1 MRLIIRI
8 KGNNNTG
15 TEPMDSSLMQGATI
29 TDVTNSEL
37 HTQLKL
43 SDPLLCGQ
51 TSNATLL
58 QQPQNATGMMS
69 YGNSSNVGSM
79 QYSAAIPQQHSSMA
93 TSNMDSMNMN
103 RTSNMMSS
111 QSTVNQTPTFM
122 TPNTETTAT
131 NMLNTGTKK
140 RPVKERGSRSQI
152 SSRREPH
159 NYDKTTPTQHQTNL
173 YNQMLA
179 QQGRNN
185 MQQIGSSMTGINN
198 ALYNSTNFMTTHNV
212 QTQIQTAPIQNTGT
226 NYMNALNLTANNNFN
241 LATNQLNQN
250 VMNILPN
257 ASQQTHAQSHE
268 HSPTLPSPPMKH
280 SSSLLSLLSMKSSS
294 TSEIDLS
301 QADSYKGSASSHPSA
316 YKPYPMQP
324 TMKTAPINHQM
335 PSRNLSSSSSTIQ
348 SHQMSPLIANRSQLN
363 SMDKEMYRSKSLPMN
378 STLQMPV
385 MRDESF
391 AVPKCSVQKPP
402 SMRIRGRSNSMIS
415 KQQHSTPSLQSA
427 ASEPMLKTLAQL
439 LTASGTSSGPTVS
452 SLQQSNVL
460 ATANV
465 ISPNEM
471 THSQSQ
477 QQQKIKPQAQ
487 FTNQFSS
494 QFSAPSLS
502 PDHKFLSSTGSSTGE
517 SLQRRVGHIH
527 AEQKRRYNIKNGF
540 DMLHT
545 LIPQLQQNPNAK
557 LSKAAMLQK
566 GADYIRQLRAERDSV
581 NQKMDVLRK
590 ERDALNNSLK

>member
-1 MRLIIRI
+1 ME
-8 KGNNNTG
+8 GNYITG
-15 TEPMDSSLMQGATI
+15 TEPMDSSVMQGATI

-37 HTQLKL
+37 HTHLKL

-51 TSNATLL
+51 PSNTTLL
-58 QQPQNATGMMS
+58 QQTQNATGMMS
-69 YGNSSNVGSM
+69 YDNSSNAGAM
-79 QYSAAIPQQHSSMA
+79 QYTSAIPQQHSSMA
-93 TSNMDSMNMN
+93 TSTMNSMNMN
-103 RTSNMMSS
+103 RASTMMSS
-111 QSTVNQTPTFM
+111 QSTVNQTSTFL

-131 NMLNTGTKK
+131 NILNTGTKK
-140 RPVKERGSRSQI
+140 RLVKDRGVRQI
-152 SSRREPH
+152 LNRREPH

-173 YNQMLA
+173 YNQMVA
-179 QQGRNN
+179 QQGRNT
-185 MQQIGSSMTGINN
+185 MQQIGSSMAGMNN
-198 ALYNSTNFMTTHNV
+198 ALYNSTNYLTTHNI
-212 QTQIQTAPIQNTGT
+212 QPQIQTSPIQSTGS
-226 NYMNALNLTANNNFN
+226 NYMNALNLTSNNNFN
-241 LATNQLNQN
+241 LPTNQLNQN

-268 HSPTLPSPPMKH
+268 ISPTLPSPPMKH

-316 YKPYPMQP
+316 YKPYPMQQ
-324 TMKTAPINHQM
+324 TMKTDPMNHQM

-348 SHQMSPLIANRSQLN
+348 SHQMSTLNADRTQLN
-363 SMDKEMYRSKSLPMN
+363 PSTMDKEMYRSKSLPMN
-378 STLQMPV
+378 STLQMPM
-385 MRDESF
+385 MREEPF

-427 ASEPMLKTLAQL
+427 ASEPTLKTLAQL
-439 LTASGTSSGPTVS
+439 LTATGTSSGSTVS

-465 ISPNEM
+465 ISPNDV
-471 THSQSQ
+471 TQSPSQ
-477 QQQKIKPQAQ
+477 QQQKKPQVQ
-487 FTNQFSS
+487 FTNQFPS
-494 QFSAPSLS
+494 QFRAPSLS
-502 PDHKFLSSTGSSTGE
+502 PDHKFLNSTGSGTGE
-517 SLQRRVGHIH
+517 SMQRRVGHIH
-527 AEQKRRYNIKNGF
+527 AEQKRRYKLKNGF
-540 DMLHT
+540 DTLHT

-590 ERDALNNSLK
+590 ERDALSNSLK